1 MNRWLPHPWIAA
13 LLLAAWLLLQQSLAL
28 PAIALGILLALG
40 LSWMLG
46 KLGLPRVRVRA
57 PVTLVRLIV
66 RVFGDIV
73 RSNIAVAMLIVSG
86 RQRGASGFVT
96 IPLEITSPY
105 AIAMLACIITA
116 TPGTIWVSHDS
127 ERRLLVI
134 HVLDLTD
141 EGTWIRNI
149 KRCYER
155 PLLRIFR

>member
-1 MNRWLPHPWIAA
+1 MNRWLPHPWIAV

-28 PAIALGILLALG
+28 PTFVLGILLALG
-40 LSWMLG
+40 LSWVLA

-57 PVTLVRLIV
+57 PGTLAWLSV
-66 RVFGDIV
+66 RVFGDII
-73 RSNIAVAMLIVSG
+73 RSNIAVATLVISG
-86 RQRGASGFVT
+86 RQRGASGFVA

-105 AIAMLACIITA
+105 ALAMLACIITA

-134 HVLDLTD
+134 HVLDLLD

-149 KRCYER
+149 KRRYER
-155 PLLRIFR
+155 PLLKIFR